1 VLTDTFTRREYGL
14 AVSSQMSEISGQKY
28 ESVILA
34 VGHEEFRE
42 MGAEAIRALAK
53 PDGILYDIKYVF
65 PKNAVDGR
73 L

>member
-1 VLTDTFTRREYGL
+1 
-14 AVSSQMSEISGQKY
+14 MSEISGQKY